1 MIDKIYCQC
10 KKQKAILEQIDRVE
24 QPYRLILDK
33 HYVQNKTLVQIAC
46 DMKYNYEY
54 IKKANSIALIK
65 FDELDKIFPKN
76 Y

>member
-33 HYVQNKTLVQIAC
+33 VYIQGKSLVEVAS
-46 DMKYNYEY
+46 DLKYSYEY
-54 IKKANSIALIK
+54 MKHMNGIALLK
-65 FDELDKIFPKN
+65 FEKVRV
-76 Y
+76 